1 MMKIGFFGTPDIAAR
16 CLDYLAG
23 RFDVA
28 FVVSCEDKPKGR
40 SLRVCETPVHEAAS
54 RLGIPVL
61 QPQSIKDPSFA
72 ESLGA
77 YGADIFV
84 VVAYGKII
92 PRAVFAQPRLGSIN
106 LHPSLLPLYRGAA
119 PVEWAIRSGETVSG
133 VTVQCINERLDAGDI
148 ILQEKMDLGPDETA
162 GEFFERAVARGGAM
176 LEEAILGLDAGTI
189 TPLVQDETRAT
200 YCGKIT
206 KEGSRIVWD
215 ESAESIHNQIRA
227 FNPTHV
233 AWTTLRGKN
242 IRVLRSSVPHGEGLP
257 SLCRGELAVFA
268 KKRLFSGTGSGL
280 IEILELHPETKKV
293 MDAASFINGYRL
305 TPGERWDSENN

>member
-16 CLDYLAG
+16 CLEYLAG
-23 RFDVA
+23 RFDIVFA
-28 FVVSCEDKPKGR
+28 VSCEDKPRGR
-40 SLRVCETPVHEAAS
+40 NLRVCETPVREAAS

-61 QPQSIKDPSFA
+61 QPASIKDPSFA
-72 ESLGA
+72 ESLHP
-77 YGADIFV
+77 YEADIFV

-92 PRAVFAQPRLGSIN
+92 PRAVFAHPRLGSIN

-148 ILQEKMDLGPDETA
+148 ILQEKMDLGHEETA
-162 GEFFERAVARGGAM
+162 GEFFDRAVSRGAKM
-176 LEEAILGLDAGTI
+176 LEEAVLGLDAGTI
-189 TPLVQDETRAT
+189 QPQVQNEALAT

-206 KEGSRIVWD
+206 KDGSRIGWD
-215 ESAESIHNQIRA
+215 ESSESIHNQIRA
-227 FNPTHV
+227 FNPTHI

-268 KKRLFSGTGSGL
+268 KKRLFTGTGNGL

-293 MDAASFINGYRL
+293 MDAVSFINGYRL
-305 TPGERWDSENN
+305 MPGERWDSENN